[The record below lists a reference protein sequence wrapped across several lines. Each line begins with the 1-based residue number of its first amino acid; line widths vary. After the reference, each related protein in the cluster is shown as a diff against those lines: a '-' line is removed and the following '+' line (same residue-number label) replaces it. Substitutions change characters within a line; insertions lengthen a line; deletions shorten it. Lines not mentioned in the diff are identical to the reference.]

1 MRATRMRPTWW
12 LTTAIVLG
20 GVVATG
26 TAEATTSGTR
36 TSWFAYDST
45 TGLLTQE
52 VVEPKTSS
60 LRLQTDYT
68 YDAYGNKTSVTI
80 SGIDIATRAST
91 STYDPL
97 GEFATTNTNALNQS
111 ESWQYDPRF
120 GKPTSHTG
128 PNGLTTTWSY
138 DVYGRKIQEVRAD
151 GTQTQWQYLFCS
163 GFNNGIATCPA
174 GAVYLIQATP
184 YASGGRTQN
193 GPIGIV
199 YYDTLD
205 REIARDT
212 QGFDG
217 STIRAAKQYDSF
229 GNLQK
234 QSRPYFASS
243 GTPVWTQYQYDALN
257 RVILETYPDSTTTQH
272 AYHGLVT
279 IDTNA
284 NNQTRTTL
292 KNSQGN
298 VVAVAD
304 AAGSTTT
311 YAYDPFDKL
320 TQTVDAAPYP
330 HNTTTA
336 TYDVRGRK
344 TASND
349 PDLGAWSY
357 AYDTASELISQ
368 TDAKSQTTNFAY
380 DKLGRMTQ
388 RVEPDLTST
397 WTYDTAA
404 YGIGKLAVSN
414 ATGAATGLGA
424 QGIQKTFTYDN
435 LSRPVQVGILI
446 DSVLQYYFSA
456 TYDSNSRLSSVTY
469 PSGFTANYGYTSL
482 GYPSN
487 VMSPIYFD
495 SPIQVYWQANARDAE
510 LRPTSQTAGN
520 GVVTTQSFDPLTDR
534 LTSILAGAGNA
545 VESFSYTYDALG
557 NVLTRADANESLS
570 ETFTYDNLNRLLSA
584 TVSTNIAPPKAFS
597 YDAVGNLK
605 SKSDVGTYTYPP
617 AGSALPHAVTAVNGT
632 INSTF
637 SYDANGNV
645 TGGNN
650 RVYTYFSFNKP
661 LQISQATTYQNFLYD
676 TDHARIWRA
685 APEGGTLYFDAFG
698 VHAEWLNNG
707 TWYDYISANGGFVAM
722 KVSGAASATRYFHTD
737 NLGSISVITDETG
750 AVVPNGRQGY
760 DAWGRRR
767 WPNGADDTG
776 SLPLS
781 QTTRGFTGQEEL
793 SDVGLVHLNGRIYD
807 PLIARMTSADPMV
820 PDPLNGQAWN
830 RYSYVVNNPL
840 AFTDP
845 SGYCFLGLC
854 SIGNI
859 FKEFQHLLRDVP
871 IVGTIVEVAAVAIC
885 GAVLVCAVTAAFL
898 STTAVAGIETG
909 SLKLGLR
916 AGLIAAATA
925 VAFWEVGNLTNQ
937 IAGVDPSKGHIQPQ
951 FGTEAYAF
959 NVTAHAAVGCASAV
973 ASGGKCG
980 PAALA
985 GGVTSAAGP
994 VINGHGFFYGLVA
1007 NTALGGGAAV
1017 LGGGK
1022 FENGAITSAFG
1033 YLFNEAGSGPY
1044 YRHLQAVE
1052 EAKQLYLDMGY
1063 DVSAG
1068 EDAVNVPGFATPR
1081 VYDFIATDKLGLATG
1096 IEVKTT
1102 LYSTIFFIPGQVD
1115 KDLVVANQGGVVVET
1130 GQLVEAVSYHAYC
1143 FSCTTA
1149 FLNFESATLYMRL
1162 LFAGIPVTAG
1172 PKLDR
1177 KF

>member
-184 YASGGRTQN
+184 YASGGQTQN

-304 AAGSTTT
+304 AAGNTTT

-344 TASND
+344 IASND
-349 PDLGAWSY
+349 PDLGAWTY
-357 AYDTASELISQ
+357 TYDTASELVSQ
-368 TDAKSQTTNFAY
+368 TDAKSQTTTFAY

-424 QGIQKTFTYDN
+424 QGFQRTFTYDN

-456 TYDSNSRLSSVTY
+456 SYDANSRLSTVTS
-469 PSGFTANYGYTSL
+469 PSGFVATYSYTSL
-482 GYPSN
+482 GYSQQ
-487 VMSPIYFD
+487 VSGG
-495 SPIQVYWQANARDAE
+495 SQVYWTADARDAE
-510 LRPTSQTAGN
+510 LRLTKQTAGN
-520 GVVTTQSFDPLTDR
+520 GVGTTQRFDPLTDR
-534 LTSILAGAGNA
+534 LTSILAGRGNT
-545 VESFSYTYDALG
+545 VENFSYTYDSIG
-557 NVLTRADANESLS
+557 NVLTRADANENLT

-584 TVSTNIAPPKAFS
+584 TVSANVAPQKLFA
-597 YDAVGNLK
+597 YDPVGNLL
-605 SKSDVGTYTYPP
+605 SKSDVGTYTYPMP
-617 AGSALPHAVTAVNGT
+617 GSALPHAVSAVAGT

-637 SYDANGNV
+637 TYDANGNV
-645 TGGNN
+645 TGGLG
-650 RVYTYFSFNKP
+650 RGYSYFSFNKP
-661 LQISQATTYQNFLYD
+661 LQVSQGATYQNFLYD
-676 TDHARIWRA
+676 TEHARIWKA

-698 VHAEWLNNG
+698 VHAEWLSNN
-707 TWYDYISANGGFVAM
+707 TWYDYISANGAMVAM
-722 KVSGAASATRYFHTD
+722 RVSGASTATRYFHTD
-737 NLGSISVITDETG
+737 NLGSISVITNETG
-750 AVVPNGRQGY
+750 AVVERDGY
-760 DAWGRRR
+760 DAWGKRRF
-767 WPNGADDTG
+767 PSGADDTNNT
-776 SLPLS
+776 LTS
-781 QTTRGFTGQEEL
+781 QTPRGFTGQEEL

-854 SIGNI
+854 GLGNAFNNL
-859 FKEFQHLLRDVP
+859 FKDFQHLLRDVP
-871 IVGTIVEVAAVAIC
+871 IVGTIIEVAAAAIC
-885 GAVLVCAVTAAFL
+885 LGAVVCAVTAAFL
-898 STTAVAGIETG
+898 STTAVSGIETG
-909 SLKLGLR
+909 SFKLGLR

-925 VAFWEVGNLTNQ
+925 VAFWEVGNLTMPNGAAAMTPAQ
-937 IAGVDPSKGHIQPQ
+937 RIENIAG
-951 FGTEAYAF
+951 
-959 NVTAHAAVGCASAV
+959 HALVGCGQAV

-980 PAALA
+980 PSALA

-994 VINGHGFFYGLVA
+994 VINGYGVVSLVA
-1007 NTALGGGAAV
+1007 NAAIGGGAAV

-1022 FENGAITSAFG
+1022 FENGAITAAFG
-1033 YLFNEAGSGPY
+1033 YLFNELLHPTDLGKDAHQTLLNYAKGQSTVFFGNEESDPAASTWFGGRPDLGDTGS
-1044 YRHLQAVE
+1044 
-1052 EAKQLYLDMGY
+1052 
-1063 DVSAG
+1063 
-1068 EDAVNVPGFATPR
+1068 NV
-1081 VYDFIATDKLGLATG
+1081 IW
-1096 IEVKTT
+1096 EVKTLWDT
-1102 LYSTIFFIPGQVD
+1102 VAGAIQVKYYSFMSGVFGQQYDPSPSAPNFFSGSNFTLAGKFGFYEYTFVGGGVIGYTYNLYSGNFVVPSFVPLLPMRPFPLVFPIF
-1115 KDLVVANQGGVVVET
+1115 
-1130 GQLVEAVSYHAYC
+1130 
-1143 FSCTTA
+1143 
-1149 FLNFESATLYMRL
+1149 R
-1162 LFAGIPVTAG
+1162 
-1172 PKLDR
+1172 
-1177 KF
+1177 